1 MAGSKVF
8 VMEHE
13 NSLGTRE
20 TRTAAAIHIFC
31 DFDGTISTVDIGDAM
46 FDRFSN
52 RDPWHAELLAR
63 RLHIREYWKK
73 VAAALREPMTLEALD
88 TFLREVPIDPGFEA
102 LLELAGEQRIPI
114 TVVSDGLDLYIER
127 YLALNGVAPLPLFCN
142 RATLMEDGSLE
153 ICYPFASE
161 GCDCFCATCKRN
173 VVLTESAPDA
183 IIVYIGDGVSDFC
196 PAEHADIVF
205 AKKSLAAYCNEHR
218 IPHHPFQTLA
228 DVTRQLRLLLERR
241 RIRPRHQ
248 AALRR
253 KQAFEGE

>member
-1 MAGSKVF
+1 M
-8 VMEHE
+8 
-13 NSLGTRE
+13 SLPNDPLESPRE
-20 TRTAAAIHIFC
+20 PDTIGEPAAAKLHIFC
-31 DFDGTISTVDIGDAM
+31 DFDGTISTVDIGDAL

-52 RDPWHAELLAR
+52 REPWLGELMAR
-63 RLHIREYWKK
+63 RLHIREYWIR
-73 VAAALREPMTLEALD
+73 VAAALYQPLTLDALD
-88 TFLREVPIDPGFEA
+88 AFLREVPIDPGFDD
-102 LLELAGEQRIPI
+102 LLAVRREHRLPFTI
-114 TVVSDGLDLYIER
+114 VSDGLDLYIER
-127 YLALNGVAPLPLFCN
+127 YLTLHGIEPLPIFCN
-142 RATLMEDGSLE
+142 RATLTPDGALE
-153 ICYPFASE
+153 IGYPLAWE

-173 VVLTESAPDA
+173 VVLTEADPAA

-218 IPHHPFQTLA
+218 IPHHPFATLA
-228 DVTRQLRLLLERR
+228 DVARQLRQLIARR